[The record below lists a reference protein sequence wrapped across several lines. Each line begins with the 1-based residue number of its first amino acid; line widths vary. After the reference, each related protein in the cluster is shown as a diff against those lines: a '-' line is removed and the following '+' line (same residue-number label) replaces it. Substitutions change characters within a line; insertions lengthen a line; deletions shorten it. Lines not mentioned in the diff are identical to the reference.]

1 MHPIEHIFWLGSGGT
16 GKSHWIKTICQAVS
30 ERFLDYGGDP
40 DQWCVLL
47 LGQTWI
53 SAVNKGGTTVNSALE
68 IKPGIKLMALGD
80 KAKAILRIKL

>member
-30 ERFLDYGGDP
+30 ERFFDYGGDP

-47 LGQTWI
+47 LGQTRI
-53 SAVNKGGTTVNSALE
+53 SALE